1 MALFRSKEGHLERYL
16 SELKD
21 PSPEVRRRAA
31 YELSNLGDAKAIPH
45 LIKAL
50 SDNDKRVRWR
60 AAYALGDFGEMGSD
74 EAYEAL
80 LSRLEVEEDWNVRR
94 IILMTFRHWDERAI
108 KPLIHALEDE
118 SKYVRRYAAM
128 TLGLKKSKE
137 AVAPLE
143 RLLEKEESKDVRDY
157 ARWALEEI
165 NKS

>member
-21 PSPEVRRRAA
+21 PSPEVRSRAA
-31 YELSNLGDAKAIPH
+31 YELSNLGDAKAIHH

-50 SDNDKRVRWR
+50 SGNDKRVRWR
-60 AAYALGDFGEMGSD
+60 VAYALGDFGEMGFD
-74 EAYEAL
+74 GAYEAL
-80 LSRLEVEEDWNVRR
+80 ASHLKAEKDWNVRR
-94 IILMTFRHWDERAI
+94 IIVMALRHWDDRAI
-108 KPLIHALEDE
+108 KPLVHALEDE

-128 TLGLKKSKE
+128 TLGLKRSKE
-137 AVAPLE
+137 AVVPLE
-143 RLLEKEESKDVRDY
+143 MLLEKEESKDVRDY